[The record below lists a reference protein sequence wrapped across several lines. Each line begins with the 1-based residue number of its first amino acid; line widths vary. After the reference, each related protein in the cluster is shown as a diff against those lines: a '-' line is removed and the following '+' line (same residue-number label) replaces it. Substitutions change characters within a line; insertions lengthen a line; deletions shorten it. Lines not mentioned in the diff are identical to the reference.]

1 MPEQDNCPHNNIENN
16 MCPLHCTDCGKV
28 LEQDNWKEEL
38 KKLLDNQ
45 RTGLKDSSDTNKTRY
60 AILALFED
68 SLSSQ
73 AHALKEKMKV
83 VILEKKRELIDGQEG
98 DVYGVD
104 VVLVEDIVSAIES
117 IEI

>member
-1 MPEQDNCPHNNIENN
+1 MP
-16 MCPLHCTDCGKV
+16 
-28 LEQDNWKEEL
+28 EQDNWKEEL
-38 KKLLDNQ
+38 KKLLDNS

-73 AHALKEKMKV
+73 AHALKKQIVEKIRGSI
-83 VILEKKRELIDGQEG
+83 VIMSKENPTFLKQDGVSYDFEKNDGRRYGLQE
-98 DVYGVD
+98 
-104 VVLVEDIVSAIES
+104 VLDLLSAIES